1 MCIDSSN
8 KIPMDLGRRLAAIM
22 WLSNVM
28 AALLNLWEEMREPSE
43 NEVPLF
49 SKQPYSSSTWG
60 GRKSWCVLWWTAAFL
75 RIDRI
80 ERISW
85 LEGPKPSTG
94 TAPPFKQPLDSNR
107 KCPMVSL
114 LSTDQQRQ
122 RDHRSLFSRLFSH
135 GSPSYK
141 KPFAEHHYPPFDF
154 FPATYLRNCYF
165 NPFCSTKTLISI
177 NVQSLSIA
185 EAVILDSCIYH
196 RHCSSAWDREM
207 IITYFQTFRQG
218 TPCLLLLLL
227 FNYEHMAA

>member
-8 KIPMDLGRRLAAIM
+8 KIPMDLGRRLAAII

-28 AALLNLWEEMREPSE
+28 AALLSCGKKWENPVKMKSLYSLSSHTV
-43 NEVPLF
+43 VPLEEAAKAGVC
-49 SKQPYSSSTWG
+49 SDEQPHSY
-60 GRKSWCVLWWTAAFL
+60 KSIGLS
-75 RIDRI
+75 
-80 ERISW
+80 EY
-85 LEGPKPSTG
+85 PSTG

-122 RDHRSLFSRLFSH
+122 RDHRSLFSWLFSH

-154 FPATYLRNCYF
+154 FPATYLHNCYF

-196 RHCSSAWDREM
+196 RRCSSAWDHDM